1 MITVENF
8 IKQCADS
15 IKDNNFIVV
24 GNEEWK
30 DVLNLQ
36 ISELYPEIA
45 IVTVTTITKDDIDHS
60 LAEIDL
66 SDEDVFV
73 NIGGVKKIFEIGSNG
88 KSSRIESWTYDD
100 DIKTVFLKHT
110 IPSSSGVKIV
120 WYGEMEQK
128 DSYDDEINMNSGS
141 VSILRKAC
149 LVEIISRILMDKSK
163 LDRFRTLSGQM
174 NEYVLMSMQ
183 KSYVQDITISKRR
196 TTNTLKVKTFG

>member
-1 MITVENF
+1 
-8 IKQCADS
+8 
-15 IKDNNFIVV
+15 
-24 GNEEWK
+24 
-30 DVLNLQ
+30 
-36 ISELYPEIA
+36 
-45 IVTVTTITKDDIDHS
+45 

-73 NIGGVKKIFEIGSNG
+73 NIGGVKKIFEIDSSG

-100 DIKTVFLKHT
+100 DIKTVFLKYT

-120 WYGEMEQK
+120 WYGEMERK

>member
-73 NIGGVKKIFEIGSNG
+73 NIGGVKKIFEIDSSG

-100 DIKTVFLKHT
+100 DIKTVFLKYT

-120 WYGEMEQK
+120 WYGEMERK

>member
-73 NIGGVKKIFEIGSNG
+73 NIGGVKKIFEIDSNG

-100 DIKTVFLKHT
+100 DIKTVFLKYT

-120 WYGEMEQK
+120 WYGEMERK

>member
-15 IKDNNFIVV
+15 IKDNNFVV
-24 GNEEWK
+24 VDSAEWK

-45 IVTVTTITKDDIDHS
+45 IITVSTISAADIDHS
-60 LAEIDL
+60 LTELDL
-66 SDEDVFV
+66 SDENVFV
-73 NIGGVKKIFEIGSNG
+73 NIGGVKKIFEID
-88 KSSRIESWTYDD
+88 SSGRSTKLESWTYDD
-100 DIKTVFLKHT
+100 DVKIVFLKNT
-110 IPSSSGVKIV
+110 ISSSSSVKVV

-128 DSYDDEINMNSGS
+128 DSYDDEINMNTGS
-141 VSILRKAC
+141 ISILRKAC

-183 KSYVQDITISKRR
+183 KNYAQEILFSKRR